1 MSNFTKTQSVTL
13 GILLAIFLILGYVIA
28 LPYITTLLLA
38 TILAFVFEPFY
49 GKMLKVLKYRGLSSF
64 VIVLIVLFI
73 FLIPITFMGTLVFN
87 ESQNIYSSIS
97 SNGNISGTSGLISF
111 INQKLNGFLP
121 VGWGPWNV
129 EQYISN
135 VLEWM
140 VGSLGGVFSSLAS
153 GIVTFA
159 FSLLLL
165 FYFLKDS
172 ASISEY
178 ISKHGPLSSKYMQ
191 ILIDKVKHSITAV
204 VKGSLVIALLQG
216 IATGIGFA
224 VFGIPN
230 PALWGGIATIAALV
244 PTFGTSLVIAPAVV
258 YLFFSGSYFSAIGI
272 LIWGILAVGLLDNFL
287 GPQLVKKGAG
297 LHPVFILI
305 GVLGGVGLFGPIGF
319 ILGPVVFS
327 VLFAILDIYS
337 VIWQD
342 EENN

>member
-13 GILLAIFLILGYVIA
+13 GILLIIFLVLGYIVA
-28 LPYITTLLLA
+28 LPYITALLLA
-38 TILAFVFEPFY
+38 TILAFIFEPLYEKIF
-49 GKMLKVLKYRGLSSF
+49 KIFKYRGLSSF
-64 VIVLIVLFI
+64 VVVLIVLFI

-87 ESQNIYSSIS
+87 ESQNIYGSIVT
-97 SNGNISGTSGLISF
+97 NGDMSGSSGLISF

-121 VGWGPWNV
+121 IGWGPWNV

-135 VLEWM
+135 ILGWM
-140 VGSLGGVFSSLAS
+140 VGSLGSVFSSLAS

-172 ASISEY
+172 VSISEY
-178 ISKHGPLSSKYMQ
+178 ISKRGPLSSKYMR
-191 ILIDKVKHSITAV
+191 ILIDKVKHSITSV

-216 IATGIGFA
+216 IVTGIGFA
-224 VFGIPN
+224 VFGISN

-244 PTFGTSLVIAPAVV
+244 PTFGTSLVIVPAVI
-258 YLFFSGSYFSAIGI
+258 YLFFLGNYFSAIGI
-272 LIWGILAVGLLDNFL
+272 LIWGLMAVGLLDNFL